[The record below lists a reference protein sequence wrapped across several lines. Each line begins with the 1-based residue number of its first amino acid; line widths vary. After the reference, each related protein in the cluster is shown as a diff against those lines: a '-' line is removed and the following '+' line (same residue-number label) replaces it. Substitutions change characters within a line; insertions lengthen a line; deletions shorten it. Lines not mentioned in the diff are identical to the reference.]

1 MNAQKNYNVYCF
13 LLKTFL
19 SNKKIPIIPSLF
31 YDNRFIADF
40 KEKAKLF
47 NFFSKQWLL
56 IPNISSLP
64 VDVNYVTDKRLST
77 VTFLAK
83 DIGKII
89 QNLGSNKAHGH
100 DNLSISMLK
109 ICGDSI
115 CVPLKVIFKQA
126 LLNCVFLSEWKKGI
140 LFPFTKRATNKILKS
155 YRPVSLLPICGKIFE
170 KDLFL
175 IKCLSIF
182 PLINSSLET
191 SLVSNLVIPVST
203 NCYQLSTKFL
213 HLLMMD

>member
-1 MNAQKNYNVYCF
+1 MNAQKNYKVYWS

-40 KEKAKLF
+40 KEKAQLF
-47 NFFSKQWLL
+47 NFFSKQWFLT
-56 IPNISSLP
+56 PNNSSLP
-64 VDVNYVTDKRLST
+64 ADVNYVTDKRLST
-77 VTFLAK
+77 VTFSAK
-83 DIGKII
+83 DTGKII
-89 QNLGSNKAHGH
+89 QNLDSNKAHGH

-140 LFPFTKRATNKILKS
+140 LFPFTKRATNKILKIIDQFL
-155 YRPVSLLPICGKIFE
+155 YFQFVGKYLRKTYF
-170 KDLFL
+170 
-175 IKCLSIF
+175 
-182 PLINSSLET
+182 
-191 SLVSNLVIPVST
+191 
-203 NCYQLSTKFL
+203 
-213 HLLMMD
+213 